1 MTVRM
6 IDITGKEPVY
16 REAIATGFLRV
27 DEGTM
32 DELMKVGISGLGNA
46 AAIAKVT
53 AINATKTAWKHIP
66 LLHPVPITYIEA
78 RVRYEKDGIGMG
90 VLARTRA
97 QTGIEMDVL
106 FGLFSGLLAAW
117 NTIKGC
123 SRTCTPELVTNFM
136 GRQVQTCG
144 SSRVD
149 GMFDIRVTSKVKSKE
164 GISLSLSDFEDNTG
178 GSPVVTMFDVTT
190 EPTYYGEASA
200 KGFVRLRESTVELIR
215 RGKVEKGD
223 VITIAKAASI
233 MATKKTWEVLPLVHL
248 NYVTY
253 ANADVKVIEDGVE
266 VSVDT
271 RNVSNTGSAMEAV
284 FAVGVGLLTVW
295 DMVKKYEKDE
305 NGQYPYTVIKEI
317 RVLKTLKTPVV

>member
-1 MTVRM
+1 MSVRM
-6 IDITGKEPVY
+6 IDITTKEPVY
-16 REAIATGFLRV
+16 REAVATGFLKV
-27 DEGTM
+27 DEDTM
-32 DELMKVGISGLGNA
+32 SELMKVGVSGLGNA

-53 AINATKTAWKHIP
+53 AINATKTAWKYIP

-78 RVRYEKDGIGMG
+78 RVRYEKDGIRMA
-90 VLARTRA
+90 VLARTKA
-97 QTGIEMDVL
+97 QTGVEMDAL
-106 FGLFSGLLAAW
+106 FGLFTGLLAAW

-123 SRTCTPELVTNFM
+123 SRTCTPEWVTNFM
-136 GRQVQTCG
+136 GKQVQTCG

-149 GMFDIRVTSKVKSKE
+149 GMFDIRVVSKVKSE
-164 GISLSLSDFEDNTG
+164 DGVSLSLSDFEDNTG
-178 GSPVVTMFDVTT
+178 GAPVVTMFDVTT

-200 KGFVRLRESTVELIR
+200 KGFIRLREGTIELIR
-215 RGKVEKGD
+215 QGKVEKGD
-223 VITIAKAASI
+223 VITVAKAASI

-248 NYVTY
+248 NYITY
-253 ANADVKVIEDGVE
+253 VNADVKVVEDGVE

-305 NGQYPYTVIKEI
+305 RGQYPYTVIREI
-317 RVLKTLKTPVV
+317 KVLKALKTPAI

>member
-1 MTVRM
+1 MSVKM
-6 IDITGKEPVY
+6 IDITSKEPVY

-27 DEGTM
+27 DEDTM
-32 DELMKVGISGLGNA
+32 GELMKTGVSGLGNA

-53 AINATKTAWKHIP
+53 AINATKTAWKYIP

-78 RVRYEKDGIGMG
+78 KVRYEKNGIRMA
-90 VLARTRA
+90 VLARTKA
-97 QTGIEMDVL
+97 QTGVEMDAL
-106 FGLFSGLLAAW
+106 FGLFTGLLAAW

-123 SRTCTPELVTNFM
+123 SRTCTPEWVTNFM
-136 GRQVQTCG
+136 GKQVQTCG

-149 GMFDIRVTSKVKSKE
+149 GMFDIKVVSKVKSE
-164 GISLSLSDFEDNTG
+164 DGVSLSLSDFEDNTG

-200 KGFVRLRESTVELIR
+200 RGFIKLREGTIELIR
-215 RGKVEKGD
+215 QGKVEKGD
-223 VITIAKAASI
+223 VVTVAKTASI
-233 MATKKTWEVLPLVHL
+233 MATKRTWEVLPLVHL
-248 NYVTY
+248 NYITY
-253 ANADVKVIEDGVE
+253 VNTDVKVVEDGVE
-266 VSVDT
+266 ITVDT

-305 NGQYPYTVIKEI
+305 NGQYPYTVIREVK
-317 RVLKTLKTPVV
+317 VLKALKTPAV